1 MNSFTLCLR
10 AVLPAFLII
19 MAGYASKRAGFVRE
33 ADIPIM
39 NKMAYRAFMPVMF
52 FYNVYQS
59 DITSAIRPALLAYS
73 VAGVLCVYA
82 LSWLYARFFVGQ
94 RNRRGVVIQGL
105 YRSNFLIIGLSFAE
119 GLMPGESLG
128 CIAVCGALIVPLFNI
143 LAVATLEA
151 CNGETPDKKR
161 VLLNILQNPLL
172 LGSVAGA
179 AFLFTGLTL
188 PEPVALAVKQM
199 GQSAS
204 PLLLFL
210 LGAFFRFGNARSH
223 LRELLAVCLGRL
235 VIVPALT
242 LGVAALMGFRGLEFV
257 TLMALFASSAAG
269 NSFTM
274 AQQMGGDA
282 DLAGDIVVMTSLFCS
297 LTMFLWSLLFLR
309 LGLY

>member
-1 MNSFTLCLR
+1 MNSFVLCLR

-33 ADIPIM
+33 ADIPAM
-39 NKMAYRAFMPVMF
+39 NKMAYRAFMPVMC
-52 FYNVYQS
+52 FYNVYHS
-59 DITSAIRPALLAYS
+59 DISSAVRPGLMTFSA
-73 VAGVLCVYA
+73 VGVLCVYG
-82 LSWLYARFFVGQ
+82 LSWLYGTLFVK
-94 RNRRGVVIQGL
+94 RRDRRGVVIQGL
-105 YRSNFLIIGLSFAE
+105 YRSNFLIVGLSFAE
-119 GLMPGESLG
+119 GLLGDETLG
-128 CIAVCGALIVPLFNI
+128 CVSVCGALIVPLFNI

-151 CNGETPDKKR
+151 YNGQTPDKKR
-161 VLLNILQNPLL
+161 MLRNILQNPLL

-179 AFLFTGLTL
+179 VFLFGGLSL
-188 PEPVALAVKQM
+188 PEPLALAVRQM

-210 LGAFFRFGNARSH
+210 LGAFFRVGNARNH
-223 LRELLAVCLGRL
+223 LRELVTVCLGRL
-235 VIVPALT
+235 VVVPGVMLT
-242 LGVAALMGFRGLEFV
+242 IAALMGFRGIEFV
-257 TLMALFASSAAG
+257 TLMALFGSSAAG